1 MTRPH
6 VLERGAELQCL
17 EVALHRAATGTGSVV
32 LVSGEAGIGK
42 TSLVRAFVVDRPDRA
57 RILLGACD
65 DLVTPRALGPLRDAV
80 RGGGPLAVALAG
92 GDRDAVL
99 SALLAELADGP
110 RPTVLVLEDV
120 HWADDATLD
129 VLRFVG
135 RRVADLPAVIVVTYR
150 DEEVGPSLQRVL
162 GALGGPTVHRL
173 ALARLTRAAVA
184 RLVGGTTVTSAPL
197 YRLTAGNPFFVSE
210 MAAAT
215 GSTAGTGA
223 VPATVVDA
231 VLARVQRLD
240 PAERAALEQLS
251 VVPSGV
257 ELPLARAVVGDLN
270 VLAGAERTGLLEMR
284 TAGHSTDRGTVAFRH
299 ELARRAVEAAL
310 PVAVRIQHNAR
321 VLAALLAEP
330 DPDLARVV
338 HHAAAAGDEAVV
350 AAHAPAAARIASR
363 LGAHTQEV
371 ALREQALRHRHL
383 LDPAVEASLWQ
394 QQAMALFTLD
404 RVPDAVEAGR
414 RAVRLHE
421 ERGASGPL
429 GEVLITLALSHW
441 ALVQPREALATAER
455 AVQVLEAGGDSRQH
469 AYALAY
475 LAGLR
480 TNLDRDDDA
489 VAAGAAALAMAR
501 RLGAPD
507 LVALGQ
513 IAHGNARHKQGDL
526 GAVDE
531 LCAGID
537 AAAALS
543 AHVFVM
549 TGYLV
554 LVENLWQMG
563 LLAETERR
571 IAEACTYAE
580 ERDVGIYL
588 DSIRAHGF
596 RLQAARGEWEAAEA
610 GLRGLLVSAE
620 TGGARYSLPELARL
634 LVRRGADDA
643 TTVVDRAV
651 DVTLRADARYQLVP
665 ALMARI
671 ERAWLMGRPA
681 DARDAAAVL
690 AARTATPGAERPRAD
705 LLRWLRRLGEP
716 VEAFT
721 GCPPEY
727 AAGLRGDWQVAAR
740 AFAERGAPYEQAL
753 ELADSGKPEPMLE
766 ALRILDDL
774 GARPAAALLR
784 RRLRGL
790 GVSQVPRGPKLTTRA
805 NPAGLTDRQ
814 VEIVRLLVAGRT
826 NAEIAAKLVLSVR
839 TVDHHVSAVL
849 QKLGVTSRRE
859 VIGAAARLGLT

>member
-1 MTRPH
+1 MTRPL
-6 VLERGAELQCL
+6 VLERGAELDCL
-17 EVALHRAATGTGSVV
+17 EAALRRATTGTGSVV

-42 TSLVRAFVVDRPDRA
+42 TSLVRAFVVDRTDRV

-65 DLVTPRALGPLRDAV
+65 DLVTPRTLGPLHDAV
-80 RGGGPLAVALAG
+80 RSGGPLAAALAG

-99 SALLAELADGP
+99 SALLTELADGP

-129 VLRFVG
+129 VLRYLG
-135 RRVADLPAVIVVTYR
+135 RRVADLPAVLVVTYR
-150 DEEVGPSLQRVL
+150 DEEVGPALQRVL

-173 ALARLTRAAVA
+173 ALARLSRAAVA
-184 RLVGGTTVTSAPL
+184 RLVGGTAATSAPV

-210 MAAAT
+210 LAAVS
-215 GSTAGTGA
+215 GSTTGTHA
-223 VPATVVDA
+223 VPGTVVDA

-257 ELPLARAVVGDLN
+257 ELPLARAIVDDLG

-284 TAGHSTDRGTVAFRH
+284 AAAGRPGDTAAGRPGDRGTMAFRH

-310 PVAVRIQHNAR
+310 PVAVRMQHNAR

-350 AAHAPAAARIASR
+350 AAHAPAAARVAGR

-394 QQAMALFTLD
+394 QQALALFTLD
-404 RVPDAVEAGR
+404 RVPDALEAGR

-429 GEVLITLALSHW
+429 AEVLITLALAHW

-480 TNLDRDDDA
+480 TNVDRDDDA
-489 VAAGAAALAMAR
+489 IAAGAAALAMAR
-501 RLGAPD
+501 RLDAPD

-513 IAHGNARHKQGDL
+513 IAHGNARQKRGDL
-526 GAVDE
+526 SAVAE

-563 LLAETERR
+563 LLPETERR
-571 IAEACTYAE
+571 IAEAIAYAE
-580 ERDVGIYL
+580 ERDVDIYL
-588 DSIRAHGF
+588 DSIRAHRF
-596 RLQAARGEWEAAEA
+596 RLQASRGEWEAAEA
-610 GLRGLLVSAE
+610 GLRELLASTRDRWGPVQPS
-620 TGGARYSLPELARL
+620 
-634 LVRRGADDA
+634 
-643 TTVVDRAV
+643 RAV
-651 DVTLRADARYQLVP
+651 P
-665 ALMARI
+665 
-671 ERAWLMGRPA
+671 
-681 DARDAAAVL
+681 
-690 AARTATPGAERPRAD
+690 
-705 LLRWLRRLGEP
+705 
-716 VEAFT
+716 
-721 GCPPEY
+721 
-727 AAGLRGDWQVAAR
+727 AAR
-740 AFAERGAPYEQAL
+740 APGRRRRDGGRRPGGRVHVAHRRPLPAHARLDGSDRVG
-753 ELADSGKPEPMLE
+753 LADRSS
-766 ALRILDDL
+766 
-774 GARPAAALLR
+774 R
-784 RRLRGL
+784 RR
-790 GVSQVPRGPKLTTRA
+790 P
-805 NPAGLTDRQ
+805 
-814 VEIVRLLVAGRT
+814 
-826 NAEIAAKLVLSVR
+826 
-839 TVDHHVSAVL
+839 
-849 QKLGVTSRRE
+849 
-859 VIGAAARLGLT
+859 